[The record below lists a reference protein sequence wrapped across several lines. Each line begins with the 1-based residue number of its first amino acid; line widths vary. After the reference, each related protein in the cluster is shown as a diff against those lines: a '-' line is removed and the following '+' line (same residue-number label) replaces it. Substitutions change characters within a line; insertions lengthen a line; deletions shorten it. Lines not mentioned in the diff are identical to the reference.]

1 MSARLRTA
9 LLLVIALSFT
19 AVASAYATT
28 ALIADDQPVVRTVLA
43 EDADP
48 PGAPGRTLGLS
59 RVTVAPGA
67 ELALHRHPGT
77 QIANIAR
84 GTLTY
89 WVVRGAVTVH
99 RGDRALRTIRA
110 GQRGQVKTGEWIVEN
125 PGTIHHAAN
134 RGDVQIEILIATLFK
149 DGAPPSI
156 PVRP

>member
-1 MSARLRTA
+1 MSARLRLA
-9 LLLVIALSFT
+9 LLLVLAATFGAAASALALSVKPT
-19 AVASAYATT
+19 AE
-28 ALIADDQPVVRTVLA
+28 PVVRTVLA
-43 EDADP
+43 EDVDP

-59 RVTVAPGA
+59 RVTVEPGA
-67 ELALHRHPGT
+67 QLALHRHPGV

-89 WVVRGAVTVH
+89 WVVSGSVTVH

-110 GQRGQVKTGEWIVEN
+110 GQRGEVRTGEWIVER

-134 RGDVQIEILIATLFK
+134 RGKVEIEILIATLFK

-156 PVRP
+156 PVRG